1 MPSLREEL
9 NKLRAFDD
17 PTVEAALNI
26 ERTAA
31 RFRAQVQRL
40 LRPHGLSPAGYN
52 VLRILRGHAPNPRE
66 PKPRTCTQI
75 RADMVTPVPDLT
87 RLIDRLA
94 ADGLVERCT
103 CPKDARAVHV
113 AITDPGR
120 RLLAALDGPIQGLH
134 RRQLGHLS
142 ERELAQLSRLL
153 AKARQGSRADASDD
167 ETEA

>member
-1 MPSLREEL
+1 MASLREEL

-17 PTVEAALNI
+17 PAVEAALNI

-52 VLRILRGHAPNPRE
+52 VLRILRGHSPSPRE

-75 RADMVTPVPDLT
+75 RADMITPVPDLT

-94 ADGLVERCT
+94 SDGLVGRCT

-113 AITDPGR
+113 AITDAGR
-120 RLLAALDGPIQGLH
+120 TLLAALDEPIQTLH
-134 RRQLGHLS
+134 RLQLGHLS
-142 ERELAQLSRLL
+142 ERDLAQLSRLL
-153 AKARQGSRADASDD
+153 VKAREGGDIGA
-167 ETEA
+167 TEADTES